1 MTSESGDQHR
11 HARTS
16 AGELP
21 TAGLARQFSDLAR
34 SLQAEPDLDET
45 LQAIVTAAVADVPG
59 ADFAGITLV
68 TAKGKI
74 TTPAAT
80 AELVEEIDRVQ
91 YDVRQGPCLTS
102 FWEQATVRADNL
114 RSEPRWPDFA
124 NRAADLGVLSMLAF
138 QLYVQ
143 HEDMGALNLY
153 SRQPNAFDSAD
164 ENIGLLFAS
173 HAAIALVG
181 AQHEHSLH
189 AALVNRDIIG
199 QAKGILM
206 ERYKID
212 AQAAFKL
219 LLRASQD
226 NNRKLHEIARAV
238 ASTGA
243 DPADSVTHRW

>member
-1 MTSESGDQHR
+1 MASERDDQQ

-16 AGELP
+16 TGELP
-21 TAGLARQFSDLAR
+21 SDGLARQFSELAR

-45 LQAIVTAAVADVPG
+45 LQAIVAAAVANVPG

-74 TTPAAT
+74 STPAAT
-80 AELVEEIDRVQ
+80 AQLVEEIDRVQ

-102 FWEQATVRADNL
+102 VWDQATVRADDL
-114 RSEPRWPDFA
+114 RIEPRWPEFA
-124 NRAADLGVLSMLAF
+124 SRAAELGVRSVLAF
-138 QLYVQ
+138 QLFVQ
-143 HEDMGALNLY
+143 QEDMGALNLY
-153 SRQPNAFDSAD
+153 SRQSNSFDSTD

-181 AQHEHSLH
+181 AQHEHALH
-189 AALVNRDIIG
+189 AALVNRDTIG

-212 AQAAFKL
+212 AQAAFNL

-226 NNRKLHEIARAV
+226 SNRKLHEIARAV

-243 DPADSVTHRW
+243 DPSDPVTHRW